1 MQHLGLAARLLSI
14 FAVMRTIAAAA
25 AAAAALTMTDSNI
38 GGSRIF

>member
-14 FAVMRTIAAAA
+14 FAVMWTIAAA

-38 GGSRIF
+38 GGSRVF

>member
-1 MQHLGLAARLLSI
+1 MQHLGLADRLLGI
-14 FAVMRTIAAAA
+14 FAVMRTIAA

>member
-25 AAAAALTMTDSNI
+25 AALTMTDSNI